1 MLGSFVLYSRLT
13 KKLGGISFKSGSV
26 GSSAKK
32 GNGRCSIV
40 KVCFQGGGEYVMKQQ
55 KLTDTKAVGLL
66 CSVWVCCLELKV
78 AVSDGNLG
86 VSVRTPRDGGYR
98 PLILCGRRV
107 TKHMH
112 SFSLRFLTLQM
123 WNWNCLEH
131 WNTENWSVAAMALPG
146 VATLFLDKSTF

>member
-32 GNGRCSIV
+32 WNGRCSIV
-40 KVCFQGGGEYVMKQQ
+40 TGEGEYVMKQQ

-86 VSVRTPRDGGYR
+86 ASVRTPRDGGYR

-112 SFSLRFLTLQM
+112 SFGLRLLTLQM
-123 WNWNCLEH
+123 
-131 WNTENWSVAAMALPG
+131 
-146 VATLFLDKSTF
+146 